1 MKKIFL
7 ALEAVSGLPRR
18 VMFGG
23 LVPALLLLLA
33 SAWVLFRGSGSY
45 AALVLSEQMCRTG
58 ITLFS
63 EGMVLGLFL
72 DILLKRA

>member
-1 MKKIFL
+1 MKKIFT
-7 ALEAVSGLPRR
+7 ALEAVRGIPRR
-18 VMFGG
+18 VMLSGAVAA
-23 LVPALLLLLA
+23 LVLLLA
-33 SAWVLFRGSGSY
+33 STWVLFRGSDSY
-45 AALVLSEQMCRTG
+45 AALVLSEQMCKTG